1 MATPITISAYLAQA
15 RAQGIGFTDILE
27 SLKYMAL
34 AAITDDQ
41 GRVTGTGSD
50 GTSISFS
57 SMDAL
62 FAAMNLCRKFATE
75 DAGPQTLNVEFA
87 PADSS
92 GSGGGYNS

>member
-1 MATPITISAYLAQA
+1 VATPITISAYLVQA
-15 RAQGIGFTDILE
+15 KAQGIGFADILE

-34 AAITDDQ
+34 GAIADDQ

-62 FAAMNLCRKFATE
+62 FAAMNMCRKFTVE

-87 PADSS
+87 PAGSS